1 MKIYSVNRVDAL
13 PCDGAVFV
21 ALGNFDGVHQG
32 HAELLAA
39 AREGAA
45 ALSTPDRPVRPAV
58 FTFYPLTTHAL
69 TTADE
74 RAALFAQ
81 QGVEVLFVAD
91 FNAFCRQAPE
101 TFVHH
106 TMAGIGAVGMVC
118 GFNFRFGYKAAGDA
132 NQLKILAAAANMAC
146 RVIPSVQIGEV
157 TVSSTEIR
165 RRLSEG
171 DLQGA
176 AALLG
181 RPWSITGEVV
191 HGRSIGGSVLSTPT
205 LNLPVAEGRQLPPFG
220 VYFTEA
226 VIDGVC
232 YPSVTNLGVRPTFQ
246 GKEILCETHLL
257 NASGSFYGKAAE
269 VRFLKFHR
277 AEQRFATPDSLAEAI
292 RRDVTAARRYF
303 DLTQEG

>member
-1 MKIYSVNRVDAL
+1 MKIYSVNHVDAL

-45 ALSTPDRPVRPAV
+45 ALSTPERPVRPAV
-58 FTFYPLTTHAL
+58 FTFYPLTSHVL
-69 TTADE
+69 TTVDE

-81 QGVEVLFVAD
+81 HGIEVLFVAE
-91 FNAFCRQAPE
+91 FSAFCRQTPE
-101 TFVHH
+101 TFVRR
-106 TMAGIGAVGMVC
+106 TMAGIGAVGLVC
-118 GFNFRFGYKAAGDA
+118 GFNFRFGYGAAGDA
-132 NQLKILAAAANMAC
+132 NQLRYFSAAAHMAC
-146 RVIPSVQIGEV
+146 RVISSVQIGEV

-165 RRLSEG
+165 RRLSVGNIEG
-171 DLQGA
+171 V

-181 RPWSITGEVV
+181 RPWSITEEVV
-191 HGRSIGGSVLSTPT
+191 HGRSVGGSVLSAPT
-205 LNLPVAEGRQLPPFG
+205 LNLPIAKGRQLPPFG

-257 NASGSFYGKAAE
+257 EASGSFYGKTAE

-277 AEQRFATPDSLAEAI
+277 AEQRFDTPDSLAKAI

-303 DLTQEG
+303 DLTQKG